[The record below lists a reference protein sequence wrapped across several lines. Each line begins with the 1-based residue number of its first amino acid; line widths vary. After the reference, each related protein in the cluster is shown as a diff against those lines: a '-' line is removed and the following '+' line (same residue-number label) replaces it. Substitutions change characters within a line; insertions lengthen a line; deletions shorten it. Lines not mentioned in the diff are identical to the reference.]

1 MSPMSKWSLEF
12 WHCFKG
18 LESRRV
24 AKYFTRASSWQ
35 MRTWAKCVVRNMV
48 CSVHTKKNML
58 DLYNI
63 YIHRHL
69 IYNYHLYCI
78 IMSKNIVWLL
88 YACTMLYWT
97 TLHWP
102 TCKILSIVG
111 SVVSAFNPLMSCL
124 KSSLLECLS
133 EPATPITILILQ
145 SVLQLPKHVSSLVGL
160 FFLAG
165 HFFLIF
171 FKALSTSLLR
181 LAALM
186 FFGNGNAG
194 KTVCV
199 ANVKKKYIYIYN
211 II

>member
-1 MSPMSKWSLEF
+1 MTL
-12 WHCFKG
+12 
-18 LESRRV
+18 
-24 AKYFTRASSWQ
+24 
-35 MRTWAKCVVRNMV
+35 V
-48 CSVHTKKNML
+48 CT
-58 DLYNI
+58 I
-63 YIHRHL
+63 
-69 IYNYHLYCI
+69 
-78 IMSKNIVWLL
+78 
-88 YACTMLYWT
+88 LYWT

-102 TCKILSIVG
+102 TCKVLSIVG

-186 FFGNGNAG
+186 FFGTGNAG

-199 ANVKKKYIYIYN
+199 AKACKNIYITNPAHMLSIVDSSQNKGPLLKNWRFISSLTYLAETITN
-211 II
+211 LV